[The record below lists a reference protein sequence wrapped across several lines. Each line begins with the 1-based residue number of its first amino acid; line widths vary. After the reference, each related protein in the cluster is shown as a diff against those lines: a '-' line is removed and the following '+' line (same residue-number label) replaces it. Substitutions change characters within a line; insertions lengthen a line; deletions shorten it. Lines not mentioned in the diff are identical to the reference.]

1 MYGMSGFTGVAGH
14 RAISMGS
21 LVIAGA
27 ALALYQMTS
36 LVLGPGGSRQLHLS
50 LAVPAVDT
58 QERTESWTFSGK
70 LALGTLVAP
79 VPATPVWT
87 RPAVAHRAS
96 GMPVAYV
103 APAPVAPVASPVPVS
118 SPVPVA
124 SPAPAPHPSA
134 PPAPPI
140 VRGGPDPQPGTQ
152 KPEDS
157 D

>member
-1 MYGMSGFTGVAGH
+1 MSGFTGVAGH
-14 RAISMGS
+14 RAISVGT

-50 LAVPAVDT
+50 LAVPAVNT
-58 QERTESWTFSGK
+58 QERTDSWSSGGK

-79 VPATPVWT
+79 APPMRVWA

-96 GMPVAYV
+96 GTPTGYV
-103 APAPVAPVASPVPVS
+103 APAPVVAPVASPVPVAT
-118 SPVPVA
+118 PVPVA
-124 SPAPAPHPSA
+124 SPRPEPHPSA
-134 PPAPPI
+134 PAPPI

-152 KPEDS
+152 NPDNS

>member
-1 MYGMSGFTGVAGH
+1 MSGLTGVAGH
-14 RAISMGS
+14 RALSVS
-21 LVIAGA
+21 TLLIAGA

-50 LAVPAVDT
+50 LTVPATDT
-58 QERTESWTFSGK
+58 AERTESWTPSGK

-79 VPATPVWT
+79 APATRVWV

-96 GMPVAYV
+96 GTPAGYV
-103 APAPVAPVASPVPVS
+103 PPAPAALVATPAPVASPLPT
-118 SPVPVA
+118 
-124 SPAPAPHPSA
+124 PHPS
-134 PPAPPI
+134 APPI

-152 KPEDS
+152 KPDDS

>member
-1 MYGMSGFTGVAGH
+1 MSGFTGAASH
-14 RAISMGS
+14 RALSMGT

-27 ALALYQMTS
+27 VLALYQLTS
-36 LVLGPGGSRQLHLS
+36 LVLGPNGSRQLHLS
-50 LAVPAVDT
+50 LTVPAADT
-58 QERTESWTFSGK
+58 EEHIESWTSSGK

-79 VPATPVWT
+79 APAAPAWV

-96 GMPVAYV
+96 VTPVAYV
-103 APAPVAPVASPVPVS
+103 APAPVAPAPVAPVA